1 MKGVLRTT
9 RLVGQ
14 QLQVENTHLGKWL
27 ALPFRRFRKGAVV
40 VTLIIGV
47 HGTSRSRVCATKS
60 IFVIFSASRLLA
72 PHNCAP
78 PDQPSKKKK
87 SASKT
92 GDAGGVGTIFKE
104 GDPLYFKMQGND
116 AFMKGDFA
124 AAVTSYGQAIGDDP
138 TNHVL
143 YSNRAAANIEIG
155 DADALAA
162 AVQDADKC
170 IELEAEWAKGYFRK
184 GCALRA
190 MGLPDQAEVALT
202 TGLRLQPS
210 NQDIETALLDL
221 AECQRLSDI
230 QEGKQDKFTALVNW
244 LLDAGAKFPKLFME
258 GCVLRAPALLCSG
271 RKRAQHCSL
280 AAALQQHCSTAAAM
294 QSCVLAWP
302 WPWPCDNTRAGERA
316 GGRTSAPPDPRL
328 PVPSRSDRVT
338 TARPPVYNQVHR
350 EPPRR
355 ALPRERRSR

>member
-1 MKGVLRTT
+1 
-9 RLVGQ
+9 
-14 QLQVENTHLGKWL
+14 
-27 ALPFRRFRKGAVV
+27 
-40 VTLIIGV
+40 
-47 HGTSRSRVCATKS
+47 
-60 IFVIFSASRLLA
+60 LLA
-72 PHNCAP
+72 PHNCAQ

-124 AAVTSYGQAIGDDP
+124 AAVTSYGQAIDDDP

-280 AAALQQHCSTAAAM
+280 AAALQQHCSSSIAAAAL
-294 QSCVLAWP
+294 QQQCSLVCWP
-302 WPWPCDNTRAGERA
+302 GPGRSRATTHEPESERA
-316 GGRTSAPPDPRL
+316 DGRAH
-328 PVPSRSDRVT
+328 
-338 TARPPVYNQVHR
+338 RPAGTIAVNV
-350 EPPRR
+350 
-355 ALPRERRSR
+355 